1 MIWWIIRM
9 PTSYFQLTADNLRF
23 GIAILWCVVGFG
35 SYYFLSHS
43 ITCKRIFGA
52 PCKILDSQGN
62 QVLLQRMLGFLFLGV
77 LSVLIILFLP
87 GLSLKEYGLFFTFH
101 SAPPAWCWL
110 LIPLILIMGYF
121 AARKPGNLEN
131 YPQIRAKIWTPRMI
145 AISSISWVV
154 FLIGYEFLFRGFIL
168 HASLEIMDPVSA
180 IALNCAL
187 YAFAHFYKGPGET
200 FGAIPVGILVSY
212 ITLSTGNIW
221 GAVILH
227 SIMALSNE
235 WFSLRAHP
243 EMFIKKVR

>member
-1 MIWWIIRM
+1 M
-9 PTSYFQLTADNLRF
+9 PTSYYQLTAENLRF

-43 ITCKRIFGA
+43 ITCKRKFGA
-52 PCKILDSQGN
+52 PCRILDVQGN
-62 QVLLQRMLGFLFLGV
+62 SVLLQRLLGFLFLGV
-77 LSVLIILFLP
+77 ISVVIILFLP
-87 GLSLKEYGLFFTFH
+87 KLSLKEYGLSFSFH
-101 SAPPAWCWL
+101 SAPPTWSWL

-131 YPQIRAKIWTPRMI
+131 YPQIRTKIWTPGMI
-145 AISSISWVV
+145 VISSTSWIL
-154 FLIGYEFLFRGFIL
+154 FLVGYEFLFRGFVL
-168 HASLEIMDPVSA
+168 HASLEIMDPMPA
-180 IALNCAL
+180 IALNSAL

-200 FGAIPVGILVSY
+200 FGAIPVGILVCY
-212 ITLSTGNIW
+212 ITLITGNIW

-243 EMFIKKVR
+243 NMLIEKVR